1 VSDIASGPDGAPVQL
16 SVDHDAA
23 ADSGADFDEEQVRDL
38 RIVLLVFPQRHEV
51 DVVVDDRGCA
61 VALRKVIGHGIV
73 MPAGHERR
81 ADHRPGGE
89 LHRPRH
95 ADRDGPYVLR
105 VASDLGEQLTEPLI
119 DPAEYLLGVL
129 SMSLSSIVLARRC
142 PPRALTASVAR
153 VAPRSAVRIK
163 PTSGFRRNSSAGR
176 PPLEGAAPSSKIR
189 PAVSSSSMR
198 WATVDRASWV
208 CWARAARVTADLAAI
223 CNHGPPDRVVGAQQ
237 APQSAYGS
245 R

>member
-73 MPAGHERR
+73 MLAGHERR

-89 LHRPRH
+89 LH
-95 ADRDGPYVLR
+95 
-105 VASDLGEQLTEPLI
+105 
-119 DPAEYLLGVL
+119 PAQ
-129 SMSLSSIVLARRC
+129 ARR
-142 PPRALTASVAR
+142 S
-153 VAPRSAVRIK
+153 
-163 PTSGFRRNSSAGR
+163 
-176 PPLEGAAPSSKIR
+176 
-189 PAVSSSSMR
+189 
-198 WATVDRASWV
+198 
-208 CWARAARVTADLAAI
+208 
-223 CNHGPPDRVVGAQQ
+223 
-237 APQSAYGS
+237 
-245 R
+245 